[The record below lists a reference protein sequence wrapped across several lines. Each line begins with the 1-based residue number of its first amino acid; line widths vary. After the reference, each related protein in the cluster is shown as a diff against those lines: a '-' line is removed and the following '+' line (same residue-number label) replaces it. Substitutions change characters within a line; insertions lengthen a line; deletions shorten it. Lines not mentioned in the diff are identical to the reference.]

1 MLSFVW
7 LWWYLTH
14 IRLFVNV
21 YIWVVNQGKYELWIK
36 EYMNCESRNIWI
48 VNQGIHELWIKEY
61 MEVNQGI
68 YELLIKKHMNCESR
82 NTFGMQSFERN
93 VLL

>member
-1 MLSFVW
+1 
-7 LWWYLTH
+7 
-14 IRLFVNV
+14 
-21 YIWVVNQGKYELWIK
+21 
-36 EYMNCESRNIWI
+36 
-48 VNQGIHELWIKEY
+48 

-82 NTFGMQSFERN
+82 NTFGIQSFERN